1 MPATGLPTMKEPNV
15 PTMQHQDTELA
26 NEPTNQ
32 QPRTPRQGASRVP
45 WLATLA
51 STAAC
56 ALPLLLTGGLAAGVG
71 ALINVWVVV
80 AVVVAAGVAGA
91 GLLWRRRKQTAAR
104 EAVAGI
110 SRSVLVA
117 APRDENV

>member
-1 MPATGLPTMKEPNV
+1 MKEPNV
-15 PTMQHQDTELA
+15 PTMQREDNELA
-26 NEPTNQ
+26 NESPKQ
-32 QPRTPRQGASRVP
+32 QSRTPRQRASRVS

-71 ALINVWVVV
+71 ALINVWIVV

-91 GLLWRRRKQTAAR
+91 GLLLRRRKQSTAR
-104 EAVAGI
+104 DSVAGKPLP
-110 SRSVLVA
+110 VLGA
-117 APRDENV
+117 MRRDENV